1 MTSKIKALGLA
12 LLAIGAMSM
21 IAASGAQ
28 AASEFH
34 VTNWQGNVIVTGH
47 QHATQHNFTLT
58 NSGLKTVCENATVE
72 GTPTVQVN
80 QNNQVTFD
88 EITLTPEYSG
98 CQSQGPFGA
107 ESTVHMNGCK
117 YTVTSNATALTAQ
130 VDIVGCTANK
140 KIQVTTGEGCTIDV
154 GEQAG
159 TTGHITGTNIEEEV
173 EGVKTHA
180 VTAHITVETIQYQ
193 PTGAFCILGQTQ
205 RSDGDYTGTEILRAY
220 EHLGENET
228 AQTMN
233 NHQYKT
239 LKCGNKL
246 QLLAT

>member
-1 MTSKIKALGLA
+1 MYSKLKALCLA

-28 AASEFH
+28 ANSEFH
-34 VTNWQGNVIVTGH
+34 VTEWQSNVVVTGE
-47 QHATQHNFTLT
+47 QHATQLNFKMT
-58 NSGLKTVCENATVE
+58 NSGLESVCEVATVE

-80 QNNQVTFD
+80 ENNQVTFD
-88 EITLTPEYSG
+88 ELTLTPHVTG

-107 ESTVHMNGCK
+107 EATVDMNGCK
-117 YTVTSNATALTAQ
+117 YTVTSTATALTATL
-130 VDIVGCTANK
+130 DIVGCTTGK
-140 KIQVTTGEGCTIDV
+140 KIQVTGGEGCTIDV
-154 GEQAG
+154 GEQSSIG
-159 TTGHITGTNIEEEV
+159 GHIIGTNITEEV

-180 VTAHITVETIQYQ
+180 MTAHLTLQGITYQ

-220 EHLGENET
+220 QDEGEGEQHTING
-228 AQTMN
+228 
-233 NHQYKT
+233 HQVT
-239 LKCGNKL
+239 THKCGGKL